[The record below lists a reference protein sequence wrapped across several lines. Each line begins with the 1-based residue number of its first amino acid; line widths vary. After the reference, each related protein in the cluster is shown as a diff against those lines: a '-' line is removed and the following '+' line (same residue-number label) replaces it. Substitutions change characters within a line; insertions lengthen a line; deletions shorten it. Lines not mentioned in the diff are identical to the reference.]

1 MIGDNFGWIVI
12 FPNSCFVESN
22 NSSTNQGLSQCRHEP
37 NRSPWRRLSRCCLSG
52 AGPGA
57 ESSWG
62 LEKQDLFPR
71 WKKPQNGSKWILGVP
86 SSWTLRM
93 SIAVRKIL
101 LYYPPAR
108 LMKPFFLQSLQSSSP
123 IRLTW
128 PLKNRQYLAGKA
140 TSKPFL
146 ETFRSRVRIPA
157 FRPGDYVSL
166 CVNIIFPYQNHLM
179 WWSQPHKNDVLPF
192 CPTKCGQDESRYK

>member
-1 MIGDNFGWIVI
+1 VTQAVTLLLVGRRAGRGIFLGLGKTRPVSQVKETTKWIKMD
-12 FPNSCFVESN
+12 
-22 NSSTNQGLSQCRHEP
+22 
-37 NRSPWRRLSRCCLSG
+37 
-52 AGPGA
+52 
-57 ESSWG
+57 SWG
-62 LEKQDLFPR
+62 PFFLDTENEHCREKNSALL
-71 WKKPQNGSKWILGVP
+71 SP
-86 SSWTLRM
+86 SQAHETL
-93 SIAVRKIL
+93 
-101 LYYPPAR
+101 
-108 LMKPFFLQSLQSSSP
+108 FLQSLQSSSP

>member
-1 MIGDNFGWIVI
+1 MSPTGRRDAGCHAVACRAPGRARNLLGAWKNKTC
-12 FPNSCFVESN
+12 FP
-22 NSSTNQGLSQCRHEP
+22 G
-37 NRSPWRRLSRCCLSG
+37 
-52 AGPGA
+52 
-57 ESSWG
+57 
-62 LEKQDLFPR
+62 
-71 WKKPQNGSKWILGVP
+71 KKPQNGSKWILGVP